1 MADIPPIAKLVE
13 RYWEFEAISG
23 FNRLRIE
30 ALLKDLLS
38 LPERGAAWVAE
49 NNGRVCGY
57 LMAAYIYSVEY
68 GGLMAEIDEF
78 FVLPDTRSAGIG
90 SSLLAAAQRDMAARG
105 ITRLQLQLGVDN
117 QRGRE
122 FYQRQGFRRRERYEL
137 FDKSL

>member
-1 MADIPPIAKLVE
+1 MADIPPIATLVE